1 MAEGFEK
8 HSERFRGPSDAIDM
22 EKLEKET
29 QKLLFLGLMVA
40 VSFHAALGSYFIFKK
55 TEVRVVRPPT
65 MELVIRRPR
74 MTKPFEFKK
83 KRIKQREYKKKEIVE
98 RRPTAEIKTKEAATT
113 LMGSVASYDFGKMEI
128 ETGADLIITESIDI
142 EMTATRLADF

>member
-1 MAEGFEK
+1 MAKGIG
-8 HSERFRGPSDAIDM
+8 STRFSGPSDAIDL

-29 QKLLFLGLMVA
+29 QKILYLGLMVA
-40 VSFHAALGSYFIFKK
+40 VSFHAALGSYFMFKK

-83 KRIKQREYKKKEIVE
+83 KRIKQREYKKKEIVQ
-98 RRPTAEIKTKEAATT
+98 RKPTREIRT
-113 LMGSVASYDFGKMEI
+113 
-128 ETGADLIITESIDI
+128 
-142 EMTATRLADF
+142 